1 MAKITSRVTHPQSVC
16 GDDGSKF
23 SNVCNTVYDNV
34 EFATG
39 IVSDYDVDTNQ
50 SAAFSNVTI
59 AKYCSI
65 RTDADITVKFNAATN
80 ASITVSANATFNV
93 DTLEITNIYI
103 TAAASANVKIFL
115 T

>member
-1 MAKITSRVTHPQSVC
+1 MAKIISRITHPQSVVAE
-16 GDDGSKF
+16 DGSKF

-39 IVSDYDVDTNQ
+39 IVTDYDVEANQ
-50 SAAFSNVTI
+50 VTAFANVPL
-59 AKYCSI
+59 AKFCSI
-65 RTDADITVKFNAATN
+65 RTDADITVKFNATGN
-80 ASITVSANATFNV
+80 ASITITANTTFNV

-103 TAAASANVKIFL
+103 TAAASANVKILL

>member
-1 MAKITSRVTHPQSVC
+1 MAIISYVKHPQSIC
-16 GDDGSKF
+16 GEDGSKI
-23 SNVCNTVYDNV
+23 SGVCNTVYDNT

-39 IVSDYDVDTNQ
+39 IVTDYDVKANQ
-50 SAAFSNVTI
+50 ATSFHSVTT
-59 AKYCSI
+59 AKFCSI
-65 RTDADITVKFNAATN
+65 RTDADITVKFNDSGNEA
-80 ASITVSANATFNV
+80 ITISANTTFNV